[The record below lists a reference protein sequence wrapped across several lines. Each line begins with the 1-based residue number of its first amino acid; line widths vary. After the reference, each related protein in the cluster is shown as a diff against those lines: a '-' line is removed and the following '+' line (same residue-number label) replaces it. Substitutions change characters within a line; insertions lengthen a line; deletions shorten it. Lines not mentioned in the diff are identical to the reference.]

1 MYKISVLRKVKMGG
15 DEIKKEMKEGKLLG
29 EEDIVLTPNISQG
42 VRALLV
48 EEAEE
53 EEGVGFTEEEE
64 AVGAVGEEEEVEDTM
79 VVEGEV
85 SLVAAVSTG
94 ELSRY
99 HFRESRKYYLVD
111 WAGGLG
117 FIQFST

>member
-1 MYKISVLRKVKMGG
+1 M
-15 DEIKKEMKEGKLLG
+15 
-29 EEDIVLTPNISQG
+29 
-42 VRALLV
+42 
-48 EEAEE
+48 
-53 EEGVGFTEEEE
+53 GFTEEEE

-111 WAGGLG
+111 WAGGGGVDSIQCMEKIAIILPVDHVRGEG
-117 FIQFST
+117 FTY

>member
-1 MYKISVLRKVKMGG
+1 M
-15 DEIKKEMKEGKLLG
+15 
-29 EEDIVLTPNISQG
+29 
-42 VRALLV
+42 
-48 EEAEE
+48 
-53 EEGVGFTEEEE
+53 GFTEEEE

-111 WAGGLG
+111 WAGGGWGG
-117 FIQFST
+117 FYLVQEKINHNFTCRSCQGGVERFNYLSINRFVCELF